1 MGQGGEMGPEE
12 LLTEEEALK
21 ILKINKAQLENYVR
35 EGRLSP
41 LYQESVRKFKRSD
54 VSAIIKDIPVAP
66 IELTSPFEDEPP
78 LTKTSREE
86 GSTRVIEPPKESMK
100 IGVNKTTGVKAT
112 FEKEAEK
119 FLKPEDI
126 ASTTHEEKWITILLG
141 VALVISA
148 LSVFTLIYNL
158 KGKELPFFG
167 ILGSIPI
174 GREES
179 NEIKNKADSIIQ
191 TAQQTK
197 KKAETLIKETEE
209 FINIKE

>member
-1 MGQGGEMGPEE
+1 MGPEE

-54 VSAIIKDIPVAP
+54 LSAIIKDVPVAP
-66 IELTSPFEDEPP
+66 VELASPFEDEPP

-86 GSTRVIEPPKESMK
+86 GSTRVIEPPKESRK

-112 FEKEAEK
+112 FEKEAERL
-119 FLKPEDI
+119 LKPIEDI
-126 ASTTHEEKWITILLG
+126 APATHEEKWITILLS

-148 LSVFTLIYNL
+148 LSIFTLIYNL
-158 KGKELPFFG
+158 KGKNLPFLS
-167 ILGSIPI
+167 IIGSVPI

-179 NEIKNKADSIIQ
+179 NEIKNKADSTIQ
-191 TAQQTK
+191 AAQQTK
-197 KKAETLIKETEE
+197 RNADILIKETEE